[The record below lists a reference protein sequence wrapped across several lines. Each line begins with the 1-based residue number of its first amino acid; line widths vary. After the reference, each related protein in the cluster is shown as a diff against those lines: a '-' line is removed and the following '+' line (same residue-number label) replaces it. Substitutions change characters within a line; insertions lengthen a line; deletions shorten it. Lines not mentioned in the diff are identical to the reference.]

1 MTVSRLLSKEFV
13 LLPLQAQDAKSVLRE
28 LLSTLKEAGIIDSP
42 DSCLQTILK
51 RERRM
56 STAVGKG
63 IALPH
68 GLSSEID
75 DVQVVLG
82 ISIDGIEFR
91 AVDNL
96 LCHIFIL
103 LVSPESQPEKHL
115 KLLSRFTKLLRDG
128 VLRSALMEARTPDQV
143 LELLS
148 ERENLTD
155 EDSL

>member
-13 LLPLQAQDAKSVLRE
+13 VLPLHAQDAESVLRE

-148 ERENLTD
+148 EQENLAD

>member
-13 LLPLQAQDAKSVLRE
+13 VLPLHAQDAESVLRE
-28 LLSTLKEAGIIDSP
+28 LLSTLKDAGIIDSP
-42 DSCLQTILK
+42 DHCLQTILK

-68 GLSSEID
+68 GLSNEID
-75 DVQVVLG
+75 EVQVVLG

-143 LELLS
+143 LELLT
-148 ERENLTD
+148 ERENLAD
-155 EDSL
+155 DDSL

>member
-1 MTVSRLLSKEFV
+1 MTVSRLLSSEFV
-13 LLPLQAQDAKSVLRE
+13 VLPLHARDAEGVLSE
-28 LLSTLKEAGIIDSP
+28 LLSTLKDAGIIEAP
-42 DSCLQTILK
+42 ENCLQTILR

-63 IALPH
+63 VALPH
-68 GLSSEID
+68 GLSNEID
-75 DVQVVLG
+75 DVQVALG

-96 LCHIFIL
+96 LCHIFVL
-103 LVSPESQPEKHL
+103 LVSPENQPEKHL
-115 KLLSRFTKLLRDG
+115 KLLSRFTKLLSDSE
-128 VLRSALMEARTPDQV
+128 LRSSLLEARTPGHV

-148 ERENLTD
+148 ERENLAD

>member
-13 LLPLQAQDAKSVLRE
+13 VLPLHARDAEGVLRE
-28 LLSTLKEAGIIDSP
+28 LLSTLKDAGIIASP
-42 DSCLQTILK
+42 ENCLQTILR

-63 IALPH
+63 VALPH
-68 GLSSEID
+68 GLSNEID
-75 DVQVVLG
+75 DVQLVLG

-103 LVSPESQPEKHL
+103 LVSPEIQPEKHL
-115 KLLSRFTKLLRDG
+115 KLLSRFTKLLSDSE
-128 VLRSALMEARTPDQV
+128 LRSSLLEARTPDHV
-143 LELLS
+143 LELLN
-148 ERENLTD
+148 ERENLAD

>member
-13 LLPLQAQDAKSVLRE
+13 LLPLQAQDAESVLRE

-42 DSCLQTILK
+42 DRCLQTILK

-68 GLSSEID
+68 GLSNEID
-75 DVQVVLG
+75 EVQVVLG

-91 AVDNL
+91 AVDHL
-96 LCHIFIL
+96 LCHIFVL
-103 LVSPESQPEKHL
+103 LVSPENQPEKHL

-148 ERENLTD
+148 ERENLAD